1 MDLSPDVKEKHTLKE
16 KTKNVC
22 KGKNYLTDSLV
33 RMAKPLKNFLLSV
46 DFSDLVSTMT
56 VTKIISRK

>member
-22 KGKNYLTDSLV
+22 KGKNYLTYSFV
-33 RMAKPLKNFLLSV
+33 IIPTPLKNFLLSV
-46 DFSDLVSTMT
+46 YFSDLVSTMT
-56 VTKIISRK
+56 FTKIISRK